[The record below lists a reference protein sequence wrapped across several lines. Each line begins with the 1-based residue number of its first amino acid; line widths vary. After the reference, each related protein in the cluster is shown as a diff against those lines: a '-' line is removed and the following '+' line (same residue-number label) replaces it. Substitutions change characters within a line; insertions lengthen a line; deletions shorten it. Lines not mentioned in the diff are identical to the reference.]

1 MMENKPVLEVENLSV
16 SFAAAHGELEAVR
29 GVSFSLNRGEVLAVI
44 GESGCGK
51 SVLCKSI
58 LKLLPASARITSGS
72 IRACGT
78 DITGWQER
86 EMKKL
91 RGSFFSMVFQ
101 NPMTSLNPSVP
112 VGAQIAEAVKVHR
125 PGLSRMQLQERT
137 AELMRAVRIENPDVR
152 MKMLPESFSGGMR
165 QRIVLAIALAASPAV
180 LFADEPTT
188 SLDVAVQAQMLK
200 LLREIR
206 QKSGMGIVFVTHDL
220 AAAAQLAD
228 RAVVMRAGAFAET
241 GTIEEIYHHPKHP
254 YTKELLQALPAA
266 ASVPMERTGTSAAAK
281 KVPACKTA
289 AGTVLHAKRR
299 DAAEILLDV
308 RHLSHAFPMPGKA
321 WVKAVDDVSFQIR
334 KGEIFGLAGE
344 SGSGKS
350 TIARCIMNL
359 YQPQEGSIVY
369 QGIDVCDAKLFR
381 KNRRMLQAERQMIFQ
396 DSDSSL
402 NPRMKVWEIAAEPMK
417 IQHIRPRTG
426 SYRSDAVF
434 WLQQAGLDD
443 SYADLYPPVLSGG
456 QRQALTLLMATLQ
469 QPKVLLLDE
478 HTAALDPKTAAKVL
492 KLTQELV
499 EKNHLTTLMITHNM
513 KDAIRLGNRLV
524 MMHEG
529 NIIYDVKGA
538 EKKQLKVPDLLA
550 KFEEAS
556 NGEFANDRMM
566 LS

>member
-29 GVSFSLNRGEVLAVI
+29 GVSFSLNRGEVLAII

-112 VGAQIAEAVKVHR
+112 VGAQIAEAVKLHR

-254 YTKELLQALPAA
+254 YTKELLRALPAA
-266 ASVPMERTGTSAAAK
+266 ASVPAEGTGTSAAAK

-434 WLQQAGLDD
+434 WLQQAGLDA

-456 QRQALTLLMATLQ
+456 QRQRAAIARALSMQPQLLVADEPAASLDVLMRAQIMRLFLQ
-469 QPKVLLLDE
+469 LHKEHGFSVLFISHDLAMI
-478 HTAALDPKTAAKVL
+478 AALCDRAGVMYRGKMVECAPVTELFAAPKHPYTKSL
-492 KLTQELV
+492 
-499 EKNHLTTLMITHNM
+499 
-513 KDAIRLGNRLV
+513 LGRV
-524 MMHEG
+524 
-529 NIIYDVKGA
+529 
-538 EKKQLKVPDLLA
+538 
-550 KFEEAS
+550 
-556 NGEFANDRMM
+556 
-566 LS
+566 